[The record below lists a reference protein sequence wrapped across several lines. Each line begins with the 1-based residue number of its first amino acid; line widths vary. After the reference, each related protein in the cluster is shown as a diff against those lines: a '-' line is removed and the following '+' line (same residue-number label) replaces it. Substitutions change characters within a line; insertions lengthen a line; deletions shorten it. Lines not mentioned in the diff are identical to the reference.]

1 VPRLRALQAEIP
13 ASRQGQGRSHGTFD
27 ISADTCHRGERAGG
41 PIYMTTFIKT
51 DERRGFLTLLEDVDL
66 RSTVP
71 KDKTLEEFFPP
82 CEKAAERRP

>member
-1 VPRLRALQAEIP
+1 
-13 ASRQGQGRSHGTFD
+13 
-27 ISADTCHRGERAGG
+27 
-41 PIYMTTFIKT
+41 MTTFIKT